1 MVAIRT
7 DALRLLQEFMR
18 FLRDQLTL
26 LLFVA
31 LIGITGT
38 AAVQAVR
45 TGLPVAVVDHHDE
58 FVRAMAAGPVVDL
71 PPEHQNR
78 MLRQLER
85 ELRRGVDWE
94 ADYRQLQRRQ
104 KRILVE
110 NLVSLAERWLDE
122 KMVEYAEL
130 SDPYQCEQY
139 LDGEIRSLKNM
150 QGLQNGA
157 FAARSDVP
165 GGLMKALTA
174 SVKRRYDQA
183 GWLRRGQIMSFG
195 AAARE
200 RWASQGMQDLMT
212 PTGPP
217 ED

>member
-1 MVAIRT
+1 
-7 DALRLLQEFMR
+7 MR

-26 LLFVA
+26 LVFIA

-58 FVRAMAAGPVVDL
+58 FVRNLLAGPVVDL
-71 PPEHQNR
+71 PPEHQNQ

-85 ELRRGVDWE
+85 ELRRGVDWD
-94 ADYRQLQRRQ
+94 ADYQQLQRRH

-110 NLVSLAERWLDE
+110 NLVSLGERWLDE

-130 SDPYQCEQY
+130 PDPYQREQY
-139 LDGEIRSLKNM
+139 LDSEIRNLKNM
-150 QGLQNGA
+150 QGLQNGV
-157 FAARSDVP
+157 FAARSEAPSD
-165 GGLMKALTA
+165 LAQALLVSA
-174 SVKRRYDQA
+174 KRRFAQA
-183 GWLRRGQIMSFG
+183 GLLRRGLLTGFG
-195 AAARE
+195 TAARE
-200 RWASQGMQDLMT
+200 RWASQGMQDILP

-217 ED
+217 AD

>member
-1 MVAIRT
+1 
-7 DALRLLQEFMR
+7 MR

-26 LLFVA
+26 LVFIA

-58 FVRAMAAGPVVDL
+58 FVRNLLAGPVVDL
-71 PPEHQNR
+71 PPEHQNQ

-94 ADYRQLQRRQ
+94 ADYRQLQRKQ

-130 SDPYQCEQY
+130 PDPYQREHY

-150 QGLQNGA
+150 QGLQNGV
-157 FAARSDVP
+157 FAARSEAP
-165 GGLMKALTA
+165 SGLAKALTA
-174 SVKRRYDQA
+174 SATRRFEQA
-183 GWLRRGQIMSFG
+183 NILRRGQLLGFA

-200 RWASQGMQDLMT
+200 RWASQGMQDIMP

-217 ED
+217 AD

>member
-1 MVAIRT
+1 
-7 DALRLLQEFMR
+7 MR

-26 LLFVA
+26 LLFFVLA
-31 LIGITGT
+31 GISAA

-58 FVRAMAAGPVVDL
+58 FVRTLTLGPVVDL
-71 PPEHQNR
+71 PAEYQNQ

-94 ADYRQLQRRQ
+94 ADYKQMQRKQ

-122 KMVEYAEL
+122 KMTEYAEL
-130 SDPYQCEQY
+130 PDPYQREHY
-139 LDGEIRSLKNM
+139 LEGEIRSLKNM
-150 QGLQNGA
+150 QGLQNGV
-157 FAARSDVP
+157 FAAKSDAP
-165 GGLMKALTA
+165 GGLAKAFSTSA
-174 SVKRRYDQA
+174 ARRFEQA
-183 GWLRRGQIMSFG
+183 GMLRKGQLMGFA

-200 RWASQGMQDLMT
+200 RWASQGMQDILP
-212 PTGPP
+212 PTGPAA
-217 ED
+217 D